1 MDFTFPRVG
10 TPKLRRVL
18 AFAEVGGAEP
28 SGLSVR
34 RFSLFSMSEPVLRE
48 KRESDLPVLFEIQCD
63 PAGQAMAAFTDVRND
78 REAYLVKHRRLLA
91 GDGMVHL
98 VVEVDDEVVGSGSTW
113 LRDGQPEV
121 TYWIRRDHWGR
132 GLAGLLLA
140 ELLERT
146 PARPVFGGAAADNL
160 ASQRVLERA
169 GFKPVRR
176 ERAFADARGEEIEE
190 VLFRLD

>member
-1 MDFTFPRVG
+1 
-10 TPKLRRVL
+10 
-18 AFAEVGGAEP
+18 
-28 SGLSVR
+28 
-34 RFSLFSMSEPVLRE
+34 MSEPVLRE
-48 KRESDLPVLFEIQCD
+48 MRESDLPALFEIQCD
-63 PAGQAMAAFTDVRND
+63 PAGQAMAAFTRVRND
-78 REAYLVKHRRLLA
+78 RGAYLAKHRRLLA

-113 LRDGQPEV
+113 LHNGEPQV
-121 TYWIRRDHWGR
+121 TYWIRRDQWGR
-132 GLAGLLLA
+132 GIAGGLLA

-160 ASQRVLERA
+160 ASRRVLERA

-176 ERAFADARGEEIEE
+176 ERAFAEARGEVIEE